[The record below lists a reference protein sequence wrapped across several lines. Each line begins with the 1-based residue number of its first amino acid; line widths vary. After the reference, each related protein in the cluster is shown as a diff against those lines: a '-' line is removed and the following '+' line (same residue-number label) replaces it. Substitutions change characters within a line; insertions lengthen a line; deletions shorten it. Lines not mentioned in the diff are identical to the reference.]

1 MSPIATISN
10 IADLGAKVR
19 RQSWTLH
26 VDPVGDLYES
36 ALDCE
41 RAVFLQAYGNTIEE
55 LEGEYGPYDDSSF
68 LISVTDD
75 TGYTVG
81 VCRIITPGAAGTKTL
96 NDINASP
103 WFADSA
109 RLARACGIAED
120 RTWDIATLGVRA
132 EYRTQAP
139 MVTMALL
146 HAMVATTRANG
157 IPSVTA
163 MLDERA
169 RRFLSFMDV
178 HFSTFPGV
186 EAGEYLGSAATRP
199 VYMDIVKM
207 LTANRQ
213 ANPVT
218 YRTLTLG
225 EGLEGMALPSR
236 ESLRLRTPEQR
247 TAARQLATQEVVR
260 ELSLVAG

>member
-10 IADLGAKVR
+10 IADHGAKVR

-41 RAVFLQAYGNTIEE
+41 RAVFLQAYGNTIDE
-55 LEGEYGPYDDSSF
+55 LDGEYGPYDDSSI
-68 LISVTDD
+68 LVSVTDD

-81 VCRIITPGAAGTKTL
+81 VCRIITPSAQGLKTL
-96 NDINASP
+96 NDVNESP

-109 RLARACGIAED
+109 RLARACGIAPD
-120 RTWDIATLGVRA
+120 KTWDIATLGVRA

-146 HAMVATTRANG
+146 HAVMATSRANG
-157 IPSVTA
+157 IPSLTA

-169 RRFLSFMDV
+169 RRVLSFMDV

-186 EAGEYLGSAATRP
+186 EAGAYLGSAATRP
-199 VYMDIVKM
+199 LYMDITKS
-207 LTANRQ
+207 LTLLRK
-213 ANPVT
+213 ANPVV

-225 EGLEGMALPSR
+225 EGLEGMVLPSR
-236 ESLRLRTPEQR
+236 ESLRVRTPQQR
-247 TAARQLATQEVVR
+247 AAARQIASA

>member
-1 MSPIATISN
+1 
-10 IADLGAKVR
+10 
-19 RQSWTLH
+19 
-26 VDPVGDLYES
+26 
-36 ALDCE
+36 
-41 RAVFLQAYGNTIEE
+41 
-55 LEGEYGPYDDSSF
+55 
-68 LISVTDD
+68 
-75 TGYTVG
+75 
-81 VCRIITPGAAGTKTL
+81 
-96 NDINASP
+96 
-103 WFADSA
+103 
-109 RLARACGIAED
+109 
-120 RTWDIATLGVRA
+120 
-132 EYRTQAP
+132 
-139 MVTMALL
+139 MALL

-157 IPSVTA
+157 IPAVTA

-207 LTANRQ
+207 LSANRTAN
-213 ANPVT
+213 PIT

-236 ESLRLRTPEQR
+236 ESLRIRTPQQR
-247 TAARQLATQEVVR
+247 VAARENVVA

>member
-10 IADLGAKVR
+10 IADHGAKVR

-26 VDPVGDLYES
+26 VDPVGDLYKS

-41 RAVFLQAYGNTIEE
+41 QAVFLQAYGNTIDE
-55 LEGEYGPYDDSSF
+55 LNNEYGPYDDSSF
-68 LISVTDD
+68 LISVTDES
-75 TGYTVG
+75 GYTVG
-81 VCRIITPGAAGTKTL
+81 VCRIITPGVMGTKTL

-103 WFADSA
+103 WFAESA
-109 RLARACGIAED
+109 RLARACGIAPD
-120 RTWDIATLGVRA
+120 KTWDIATLGVRA

-146 HAMVATTRANG
+146 HAMVATTRANA
-157 IPSVTA
+157 IPAVTA

-207 LTANRQ
+207 LSANRTAN
-213 ANPVT
+213 PIT

-225 EGLEGMALPSR
+225 EGLEGMTLPSR
-236 ESLRLRTPEQR
+236 ESLRVRTPQQR
-247 TAARQLATQEVVR
+247 AAARQDVVA

>member
-10 IADLGAKVR
+10 IADHAAKVR

-26 VDPVGDLYES
+26 VDPVGELHES
-36 ALDCE
+36 ALACE
-41 RAVFLQAYGNTIEE
+41 RAVFLQAYGNTVDE
-55 LEGEYGPYDDSSF
+55 LNTEYGPYDESSF

-81 VCRIITPGAAGTKTL
+81 VCRIITPGASGLKTL
-96 NDINASP
+96 NDVNASP
-103 WFADSA
+103 WYADSA
-109 RLARACGIAED
+109 RLARAVGIAPD

-146 HAMVATTRANG
+146 HGVMATSRANA
-157 IPSVTA
+157 IPSLTA

-169 RRFLSFMDV
+169 RRVLSFMDV

-186 EAGEYLGSAATRP
+186 DAGEYLGSAATRP
-199 VYMDIVKM
+199 LYMDITKS
-207 LTANRQ
+207 LTLLRQ
-213 ANPVT
+213 ANPVV

-225 EGLEGMALPSR
+225 DGLEGMALPSR
-236 ESLRLRTPEQR
+236 ESLRLRTAQQR
-247 TAARQLATQEVVR
+247 AALRENPAA

>member
-10 IADLGAKVR
+10 IADHGAKVR

-41 RAVFLQAYGNTIEE
+41 RAVFLQAYGNTVDE
-55 LEGEYGPYDDSSF
+55 LTTEYGPYDESSF

-75 TGYTVG
+75 SGYTVG
-81 VCRIITPGAAGTKTL
+81 VCRIITPGAFGTKTL

-109 RLARACGIAED
+109 RLARACGID
-120 RTWDIATLGVRA
+120 PGKTWDIATLGVRV

-146 HAMVATTRANG
+146 HGVMATSRANAV
-157 IPSVTA
+157 PSLTA

-169 RRFLSFMDV
+169 RRVLSFMDV

-199 VYMDIVKM
+199 LYMDIVKS
-207 LTANRQ
+207 LTLLRQ
-213 ANPVT
+213 ANPIV

-225 EGLEGMALPSR
+225 DGLEGMILPTR
-236 ESLRLRTPEQR
+236 ESLRIRTAEQR
-247 TAARQLATQEVVR
+247 TAARANAVA

>member
-10 IADLGAKVR
+10 IADHAAKVR

-26 VDPVGDLYES
+26 VDPIGELLES

-55 LEGEYGPYDDSSF
+55 LNGEYGPYDDSSF
-68 LISVTDD
+68 LVSVTDD
-75 TGYTVG
+75 NGYTVG
-81 VCRIITPGAAGTKTL
+81 VCRIITPGAQGLKTL
-96 NDINASP
+96 NDVNDSP
-103 WFADSA
+103 WYADSA
-109 RLARACGIAED
+109 RLARAVGIAPE

-146 HAMVATTRANG
+146 HAVMSTSRANA
-157 IPSVTA
+157 IPSLTA

-169 RRFLSFMDV
+169 RRVLSFMDV
-178 HFSTFPGV
+178 HFSSFPGV
-186 EAGEYLGSAATRP
+186 EAGAYLGSEATRP
-199 VYMDIVKM
+199 LYMDITKS
-207 LTANRQ
+207 LTLLRK
-213 ANPVT
+213 ANPVV

-236 ESLRLRTPEQR
+236 ESLRLRTPAQR
-247 TAARQLATQEVVR
+247 AAMR
-260 ELSLVAG
+260 EEASAFSRVAG

>member
-1 MSPIATISN
+1 MSPLATISN
-10 IADLGAKVR
+10 IADHGAKVR

-41 RAVFLQAYGNTIEE
+41 RAVFLQAYGNTIDE
-55 LEGEYGPYDDSSF
+55 LDGEYGPYDDSSF

-75 TGYTVG
+75 NGYTVG
-81 VCRIITPGAAGTKTL
+81 VCRVITPGVNGTKTL
-96 NDINASP
+96 NDMEASP

-109 RLARACGIAED
+109 RLARACGIAPEK
-120 RTWDIATLGVRA
+120 TWDIATLGVRA

-146 HAMVATTRANG
+146 HAVMSTSRTNA
-157 IPSVTA
+157 IPMLTA

-169 RRFLSFMDV
+169 RRVLSFMDV
-178 HFSTFPGV
+178 HFTTFPSV
-186 EAGEYLGSAATRP
+186 EAGPYLGSAATRP
-199 VYMDIVKM
+199 LYMDITKS
-207 LTANRQ
+207 LTLLRK
-213 ANPVT
+213 ANPLV

-236 ESLRLRTPEQR
+236 ESLRIRTPQER
-247 TAARQLATQEVVR
+247 AAVR
-260 ELSLVAG
+260 ANAVAELSLVAG

>member
-1 MSPIATISN
+1 MSPLATISN
-10 IADLGAKVR
+10 IADHGAKVR

-41 RAVFLQAYGNTIEE
+41 RAVFLQAYGNTVDE
-55 LEGEYGPYDDSSF
+55 LNTEYGPYDESSF
-68 LISVTDD
+68 LISVTDES
-75 TGYTVG
+75 GYTVG
-81 VCRIITPGAAGTKTL
+81 VCRIITPGAFGTKTL

-109 RLARACGIAED
+109 RLARACGIDAGK
-120 RTWDIATLGVRA
+120 TWDIATLGVRA

-157 IPSVTA
+157 IPAVTA

-169 RRFLSFMDV
+169 RRNGLGPPL
-178 HFSTFPGV
+178 HRARAARPGRQRR
-186 EAGEYLGSAATRP
+186 GHAARRLHEP
-199 VYMDIVKM
+199 P
-207 LTANRQ
+207 R
-213 ANPVT
+213 
-218 YRTLTLG
+218 
-225 EGLEGMALPSR
+225 
-236 ESLRLRTPEQR
+236 RLRQGLPRHCARAPRPRRRRQR
-247 TAARQLATQEVVR
+247 RSQRWCDGAHPG
-260 ELSLVAG
+260 ELLGAH